1 MRLRF
6 NTLLN
11 VLTPELK
18 IVKKTIVL
26 LALVMSCPV
35 FSQNVSIE
43 DIKKEANKLFEE
55 DEFTKAYKLYSQL
68 VSNYPKDAEYN
79 FKLGVCMIYSE
90 PDKKKCLPYLNFANS
105 KPDESPKEVKF
116 YLGKAYHINYRFDEA
131 IKYYTEYKQVGS
143 SSKQKKL
150 MVDREIMSCGY
161 GKRLLSNLSDLEVK
175 SKKQLNEADYFR
187 SYDLKNIGGKLL
199 IKPETFRTAADK
211 KKKEKSVVY
220 LPKTAD
226 KVFFSSYGENTDSKD
241 IYYAVKL
248 ANGEFAK
255 PVKVSSINSDY
266 DEDYPFLHPNGKT
279 LYFASKGFNGMG
291 GYDIFKS
298 NYIEET
304 DSWTQPENLEFP
316 INSPDDDYLFVT
328 DSLEKIAYFSTGRQS
343 PPGKID
349 VLKINTER
357 KVIDFLALK
366 GTVVKENAAQSL
378 KSKITVKNMGNGE
391 IVGVFEAEDNGN
403 YLMDLPNGAKLLY
416 TVETPGLK
424 TQSERVGLPFVTSSR
439 PLKQTIS
446 YDKGILNI
454 INYFEESPTDDD
466 YLQYLAIIE
475 KKSKL
480 DVNEGQNKTG
490 TQVADNSTAL
500 NTTNTS
506 TKEYTEVKPTLLD
519 NTTETKTLVATTS
532 KSVTPEPTKNVTN
545 KDLIN
550 IAKQDAI
557 DSKKEADQLM
567 QDSWDAEQ
575 VGEQK
580 KIEATKK
587 LNEGDEILKNAAS
600 ITNEVDKNNE
610 IESGTKIKNDAEN
623 ELAVANKII
632 DLANT
637 LKTDASNKKQE
648 AILNEQYAIEL
659 EKLATGK
666 AKNNTEATAKLEDLQ
681 KQIDQLASKTNS
693 SDDIYKSI
701 KSDVDQ
707 KEKDIAAVEK
717 TNKLLNNEIGDIKN
731 EITSAQI
738 DLSNTKKKKE
748 KAIITAQIDSLKTE
762 QISKEK
768 QIAENETEIKKLND
782 DLAALKNGL
791 DLATKIKTETIA
803 AAKTNTANNA
813 STNPTENSTAINAN
827 TTTQTNAAQK
837 INTKTL
843 LEEKYKDKVAVAD
856 INNPESI
863 KESNK
868 QIVSYNK
875 EIDAAIATNKKEL
888 LKAKTPESKQQITNE
903 VKQLETTKKE
913 NNQLLA
919 SNNKQIQTLNTEIA
933 KNNSPVTSANE
944 KPINLNP
951 IKANNG
957 ADALK
962 NLDELN
968 NQLSTNDN
976 SNFEYNSYQNA
987 DAQKLKIEAD
997 SEINNAA
1004 AQQKKLKDLIPT
1016 TKEEI
1021 KKTESVSNSNNSTPT
1036 QLNIEAEELFTK
1048 AQKLIGES
1056 QTKTGTEKDKLL
1068 NEAKA
1073 AEEEGN
1079 EKNLQAAE
1087 ITKTDNATIY
1097 TTNTDNLNTLIDGK
1111 KASESDIAEAKKLMD
1126 EANVTFKQ
1134 ATSIR
1139 EESNSLTNIG
1149 AKLGGLSNAEEKEAL
1164 AVNKQQQAL
1173 DLLKKSDTTANL
1185 KIAVTS
1191 TLSTKLGKDDNL
1203 VNTKLDA
1210 VNTGINNLAATKTAA
1225 YQKMQEANALE
1236 IEQLNNSIKT
1246 NETLI
1251 LNTPSLKSESITV
1264 NNKVTDANELKQRSD
1279 AATNNTDKLNNL
1291 IAATKKQI
1299 EAINQLNNLNK
1310 KVNNQITTNT
1320 EKEIST
1326 ANNTV
1331 KDNTTNE
1338 ETTNDNSTTNNT
1350 VNENNGNSN
1359 TQIIDTKT
1367 VSVNELSKTDTTAEQ
1382 LLSFFENISKKLNN
1396 PQANSLKTNAINEL
1410 KKSEIEKKQVESEI
1424 NNYKDQNPVSSK
1436 TPAELKTKADALLI
1450 ESEDLSNKASE
1461 LKNEADT
1468 ASGNIKDSLI
1478 AKANELENTSQNQKV
1493 EASELTQQSN
1503 EIDYKNNNNAI
1514 TELLTKLKTDNPT
1527 LLSELEQKNNEINTL
1542 KTQSQKLRE
1551 EANAQSNPNA
1561 KIGALSNAE
1570 EKEAEYLIKQNQL
1583 IAELKKQYPD
1593 YVVTP
1598 LNNNNASGNTNVPNS
1613 LIVKQ
1618 KQIQEKQSS
1627 ELTNLTNALTLEYET
1642 AKIYIP
1648 KDLNNEQLIVKQ
1660 NAEDLNSESK
1670 NLLLKSTQVSDA
1682 AEKTKLLTLAAK
1694 LGNAANEQLSKI
1706 TGTKAIVSNSNSKNN
1721 TNTSN
1726 NANPKNKNIATANK
1740 IKNNPNAVNTANDK
1754 NNTAVAANKN
1764 PKNTKTKSNTT
1775 VLENNNAATID
1786 NANPSV
1792 NNAKGTVKIEGL
1804 EVVSVNAYN
1813 NEKPIPIDAK
1823 MQDGLV
1829 FRVQIG
1835 AFKTQLA
1842 NDAFKGLSPL
1852 NGETAGNGYIRY
1864 TAGNFTK
1871 FENAG
1876 AVKNDLRNLGY
1887 SDAFV
1892 VAFFNGKRI
1901 TVAEAIALLNKEGK
1915 TIDNNAPTSAGITA
1929 NSNVPKANTLVTQPN
1944 LNSQDLVTVTKEL
1957 EQINGLLFTVQIGV
1971 YNRQITKGQLRN
1983 LGPIFS
1989 EKLPSGLYRYTAGI
2003 YNDPER
2009 LLTDKRRVVD
2019 LGISDAFVSAYLNG
2033 KRISFAEGKD
2043 KKANDAT
2050 IKLETEN
2057 PIIFPEGG
2065 AVINTPAPTNTP
2077 PVVNTP
2083 LENNIPTTTVK
2094 PFTNGVTAYPAATPE
2109 NGVKP
2114 NEEGISFKV
2123 QIGAYSKQIPNDVAA
2138 RFSAIKNWPIE
2149 NKQINSL
2156 FIYNI
2161 GNFTDAK
2168 FAKSLKEQAV
2178 SIGIKDAFITVYK
2191 DGKKVYGS
2199 EAATLIGR

>member
-26 LALVMSCPV
+26 LALVVSCPV

-105 KPDESPKEVKF
+105 KPDESPQEVKF

-255 PVKVSSINSDY
+255 PVKVNSINSDY

-403 YLMDLPNGAKLLY
+403 YLMELPNGAKLLY

-480 DVNEGQNKTG
+480 DVNEGQNKIG

-500 NTTNTS
+500 NTTTTS
-506 TKEYTEVKPTLLD
+506 TKENTEVKPTLLE

-610 IESGTKIKNDAEN
+610 IENGTKIKNDAEN

-659 EKLATGK
+659 EKLATSK

-681 KQIDQLASKTNS
+681 KQIEQLASKTNS

-707 KEKDIAAVEK
+707 KEKDIAAIEK

-731 EITSAQI
+731 EITSDQI
-738 DLSNTKKKKE
+738 NLSDTKKKKE

-803 AAKTNTANNA
+803 AAKTNTINN
-813 STNPTENSTAINAN
+813 TNPTENATAINAN
-827 TTTQTNAAQK
+827 TTNQTNAAQK

-856 INNPESI
+856 INNPEAI

-888 LKAKTPESKQQITNE
+888 LKAKTPNSKQQITSE
-903 VKQLETTKKE
+903 IKQLETTKKE

-944 KPINLNP
+944 KSINLNP
-951 IKANNG
+951 INANNG

-968 NQLSTNDN
+968 KQLSTNDN

-1021 KKTESVSNSNNSTPT
+1021 KKTESVSTSNNSTST
-1036 QLNIEAEELFTK
+1036 QLNIEAEELFNK
-1048 AQKLIGES
+1048 AQKLRGES

-1111 KASESDIAEAKKLMD
+1111 KASETDIAEAKKLMD

-1139 EESNSLTNIG
+1139 EESNSLANIG

-1164 AVNKQQQAL
+1164 ALNKQQQAL
-1173 DLLKKSDTTANL
+1173 DLLKKSDATANL

-1191 TLSTKLGKDDNL
+1191 TLSIKEGKDDNL

-1210 VNTGINNLAATKTAA
+1210 VNTGINDLAATKTAA

-1264 NNKVTDANELKQRSD
+1264 NNKVTAANELKQRSD

-1320 EKEIST
+1320 AKEIST

-1350 VNENNGNSN
+1350 VKENNGNSN

-1382 LLSFFENISKKLNN
+1382 LLSFFENISEKLNN

-1450 ESEDLSNKASE
+1450 ESENLSNKASE

-1551 EANAQSNPNA
+1551 EANAQSNTNA

-1670 NLLLKSTQVSDA
+1670 NLLLRSTQVSDA

-1694 LGNAANEQLSKI
+1694 IGNAANEQLSKI
-1706 TGTKAIVSNSNSKNN
+1706 TGTKAFVSNSNSKNN
-1721 TNTSN
+1721 TNTPN
-1726 NANPKNKNIATANK
+1726 NANPKNKTITTANK
-1740 IKNNPNAVNTANDK
+1740 IKNNPNAVNTANAK

-1775 VLENNNAATID
+1775 VLENNNTATID
-1786 NANPSV
+1786 NANPGV
-1792 NNAKGTVKIEGL
+1792 NNDKGTVKIEGL

-1944 LNSQDLVTVTKEL
+1944 LDSQDLVTVTKEL

-2065 AVINTPAPTNTP
+2065 LVINTPAPTNTP
-2077 PVVNTP
+2077 PVVNTT

-2161 GNFTDAK
+2161 GNFTDAR

-2178 SIGIKDAFITVYK
+2178 SIGITDAFITVYK

-2199 EAATLIGR
+2199 EAAILIGR

>member
-255 PVKVSSINSDY
+255 PVKVNSINSDY

-391 IVGVFEAEDNGN
+391 IVGVFGAEDNGN

-480 DVNEGQNKTG
+480 DVNEGQNKIG

-500 NTTNTS
+500 NTTTTS
-506 TKEYTEVKPTLLD
+506 TKENTEVKPTLLE

-550 IAKQDAI
+550 IAKQDAV

-610 IESGTKIKNDAEN
+610 IEKGTKIKNDAEN

-659 EKLATGK
+659 EKLATSK

-681 KQIDQLASKTNS
+681 KQIEQLASKTNS
-693 SDDIYKSI
+693 SEDIYKSI

-731 EITSAQI
+731 EITSDQI
-738 DLSNTKKKKE
+738 NLSETKKKKE

-803 AAKTNTANNA
+803 AAKTNTINNTI
-813 STNPTENSTAINAN
+813 TNPTENATAINAN

-856 INNPESI
+856 INNQESI

-888 LKAKTPESKQQITNE
+888 LKATTLKSKQQITNE
-903 VKQLETTKKE
+903 IKQLETTKKE

-976 SNFEYNSYQNA
+976 SNFEYNSYQNT

-1016 TKEEI
+1016 TKEDI
-1021 KKTESVSNSNNSTPT
+1021 KKTESASTSNNSTPT

-1048 AQKLIGES
+1048 AQKLRGES

-1173 DLLKKSDTTANL
+1173 DLLKKSDATANL

-1191 TLSTKLGKDDNL
+1191 TLSIKVGKDDNL

-1210 VNTGINNLAATKTAA
+1210 VNTGINDLAATKTAA

-1264 NNKVTDANELKQRSD
+1264 NNKVTAANELKQRSD

-1320 EKEIST
+1320 AKEIST

-1350 VNENNGNSN
+1350 VNENNGNLN

-1424 NNYKDQNPVSSK
+1424 NNYKDQNPVSTK

-1561 KIGALSNAE
+1561 KIGALSNVE

-1740 IKNNPNAVNTANDK
+1740 IKNNPNAVNTANAK
-1754 NNTAVAANKN
+1754 NNSAVAANKN
-1764 PKNTKTKSNTT
+1764 PKNTKTKRNTT
-1775 VLENNNAATID
+1775 VLENNNAATIN
-1786 NANPSV
+1786 NANPAV

-1823 MQDGLV
+1823 IQDGLV

-1842 NDAFKGLSPL
+1842 NDAFNGLSPL

-1887 SDAFV
+1887 NDAFV

-1901 TVAEAIALLNKEGK
+1901 TVVEAIALLNKEGK

-2033 KRISFAEGKD
+2033 KRISFADGKD

-2094 PFTNGVTAYPAATPE
+2094 PFTNGVTAYPAATLE

-2178 SIGIKDAFITVYK
+2178 SIGITDAFITVYK